1 VLEAGGARVVTE
13 RLARKEPLTDKE
25 ARALLTQVSRV
36 SVARGRKI
44 VEMPVAEA
52 KLADLKGPS
61 GNYRAP
67 MIRKGKRLLV
77 GFNAEALETLV

>member
-1 VLEAGGARVVTE
+1 MLVAAGAKVVDE
-13 RLARKEPLTDKE
+13 RPARKEPLTDKE
-25 ARALLTQVSRV
+25 ARALLKQVSKV

-44 VEMPVAEA
+44 VELPVAEA

-77 GFNAEALETLV
+77 GFNVEALETLL